1 MQALVTYL
9 RLLGH
14 GAVMGPLSSSG
25 LASHWEVLLRMDKIL
40 KVSRTGHKS
49 QKSGTG
55 FVAKHIFISTVPIP

>member
-1 MQALVTYL
+1 MQALITYL

-40 KVSRTGHKS
+40 KVSRTGNQS
-49 QKSGTG
+49 QRSGTG
-55 FVAKHIFISTVPIP
+55 FVAKHVFVSMVPIP